1 MKKYTLYQL
10 QNELLKMEKGDFFKI
25 KGQLNTWEFYDENPN
40 YFFIRNII
48 SKQLI
53 LLKK

>member
-10 QNELLKMEKGDFFKI
+10 QTELDKMEKGDLFQI
-25 KGQLNTWEFYDENPN
+25 KGQLNTWEFYDENLG
-40 YFFIRNII
+40 YFFVRNTI